1 MGKKFM
7 RKTSKRTTTRQ
18 VQKQQK
24 KLREHNAKVRRDKK
38 KNPQKYSKSKK
49 DPGVPNSCPFKE
61 DVLKE
66 VAAGRHRKQEM
77 RDKKRNEMK
86 QRREEAK
93 EKALEEKRSKGLAGL
108 VANAE

>member
-1 MGKKFM
+1 M

-49 DPGVPNSCPFKE
+49 VS
-61 DVLKE
+61 
-66 VAAGRHRKQEM
+66 QELIM
-77 RDKKRNEMK
+77 KKFF
-86 QRREEAK
+86 
-93 EKALEEKRSKGLAGL
+93 SKW
-108 VANAE
+108 